1 MAEYIELDKKNI
13 KHFKQSASMFQ
24 DDIVCSVNTDFMQ
37 KVAEAENKL
46 LYEMLKEFEKPV
58 ADVVPVVRCRDCK
71 HYDGDFCNND
81 QWWNDDSYITV
92 DDDDFCSYGER
103 KDQNG

>member
-1 MAEYIELDKKNI
+1 MQNEQYIKNGVTFT
-13 KHFKQSASMFQ
+13 H
-24 DDIVCSVNTDFMQ
+24 C
-37 KVAEAENKL
+37 
-46 LYEMLKEFEKPV
+46 KECDRVE
-58 ADVVPVVRCRDCK
+58 VVRCRDCK
-71 HYDGDFCNND
+71 HYDGDFCNHE

>member
-1 MAEYIELDKKNI
+1 MAKRYIDADKLKDTI
-13 KHFKQSASMFQ
+13 KYYHSHTDVKSTSAEHYAYG
-24 DDIVCSVNTDFMQ
+24 
-37 KVAEAENKL
+37 VA
-46 LYEMLKEFEKPV
+46 LKEIDNTPTE
-58 ADVVPVVRCRDCK
+58 DVVSVVRCRDCK

-92 DDDDFCSYGER
+92 DDDNFCSYGER